1 MLAKPSIK
9 HHYQCCNF
17 SVVLIAKE
25 ANVPLWPLENKNHEF
40 NIQQNKTWWNQ
51 SSEQM
56 STQVM
61 FQTTKTQKERNNSE
75 RTVRTREAAKP
86 LAADVIQSK
95 MKADFVSYVCVCIY
109 LDSIYVSNFL
119 IYNNFAF

>member
-1 MLAKPSIK
+1 
-9 HHYQCCNF
+9 
-17 SVVLIAKE
+17 
-25 ANVPLWPLENKNHEF
+25 
-40 NIQQNKTWWNQ
+40 
-51 SSEQM
+51 M
-56 STQVM
+56 STQAV